1 MNNRAKIFSII
12 SPIVLVATII
22 IFFIMGKEMT
32 LVKFMS
38 FLSILID
45 EIIFFV
51 GMTLIEIFAE
61 KTSQITLRAGCGT
74 TITLYSVISIV
85 ISMIYMIF
93 SIKSIKSFLAIHL
106 ILLTACIVLCII
118 FFSASEKI
126 ESNEQKEIDSV
137 RLNNAMIQKIDF
149 LTADSKNKK
158 YLELL
163 KKVSDELRFS
173 DISTVVSVDS
183 EIEDTISRLELNLEL
198 AVLNEN
204 DEKDIEI
211 NKLIEN
217 LLTLINKRKIQVQ
230 STKTGG
236 L

>member
-12 SPIVLVATII
+12 SPIVLIATII
-22 IFFIMGKEMT
+22 LFFIIGKGITLITFMG
-32 LVKFMS
+32 

-45 EIIFFV
+45 EIIFFG
-51 GMTLIEIFAE
+51 GMILIEIFAE

-74 TITLYSVISIV
+74 TITLYSVISIIV
-85 ISMIYMIF
+85 SMIYMIF
-93 SIKSIKSFLAIHL
+93 SIKAVRSFLAIHL
-106 ILLTACIVLCII
+106 ILLVACIVLSII
-118 FFSASEKI
+118 FFSASRKI
-126 ESNEQKEIDSV
+126 EASEQKVIDSV
-137 RLNNAMIQKIDF
+137 RLNSAITEKVDF
-149 LTADSKNKK
+149 LVADSKNKK
-158 YLELL
+158 YMDLL

-183 EIEDTISRLELNLEL
+183 EIEETISRLELNLEL
-198 AVLNEN
+198 AILNEN

-230 STKTGG
+230 SKKTGG
-236 L
+236 F